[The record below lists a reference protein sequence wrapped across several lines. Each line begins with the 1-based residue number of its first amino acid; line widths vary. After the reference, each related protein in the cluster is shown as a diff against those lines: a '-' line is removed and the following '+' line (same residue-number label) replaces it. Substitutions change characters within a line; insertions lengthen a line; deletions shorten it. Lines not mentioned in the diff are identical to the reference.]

1 MVQWLRYCALCWFS
15 CVSVVTPLC
24 LDCFQPEVFPTAS
37 CYLAQARLRIDG
49 RVKWAEEKKKSFACF
64 LLSWHWHWL
73 LVFYFV
79 WICFF
84 FFFFSSIIFLLLAR
98 EWRTRE
104 KEAHLTSWL
113 NVWHVVPRNDA
124 AWDGRHAL
132 RLACRRE
139 INNVVSLLF
148 S

>member
-1 MVQWLRYCALCWFS
+1 LS
-15 CVSVVTPLC
+15 
-24 LDCFQPEVFPTAS
+24 
-37 CYLAQARLRIDG
+37 
-49 RVKWAEEKKKSFACF
+49 F
-64 LLSWHWHWL
+64 LLL
-73 LVFYFV
+73 
-79 WICFF
+79 
-84 FFFFSSIIFLLLAR
+84 FFSYYFLLLAR